1 MGLTTDGVIRI
12 LAGTILKFRTGEAAS
27 GSRIDHR
34 HAKSACVVL
43 RLADRRA
50 GTRPTVI
57 QPGQSALPSASNV
70 DSLLIAVL
78 RDSVA
83 RGEYQVDA
91 DSVARKMIAAYGL

>member
-1 MGLTTDGVIRI
+1 
-12 LAGTILKFRTGEAAS
+12 LKFRTGGAAS
-27 GSRIDHR
+27 AIRVDQR

-43 RLADRRA
+43 QLADRRGA
-50 GTRPTVI
+50 MRATVI
-57 QPGQSALPSASNV
+57 RPGQSALPSASNL